1 MAQIK
6 IQDTIGLTT
15 RKGKFN
21 KQLWNAVEGDEDI
34 DLHIN
39 SPGGSVYHGVNMYN
53 NIRMALSKGATIN
66 AYNTG
71 MAASMGSMLFGAVPR
86 ENRYMAES
94 SVLMV
99 HNPRGIAFGDE
110 NEMRKEKEML
120 EKIGD
125 ISATAYAR
133 ATGTT
138 KGYMKALMDK
148 TTWYNPEDAKKE
160 GFAGNIV
167 DGFED
172 VDRVEAASSM
182 KSSFDNMPSNCA
194 VSLCFDGET
203 TNIEGNQNDLT
214 KTSKSQIRDRIWK
227 SCSRN

>member
-1 MAQIK
+1 MAQIQ

-15 RKGKFN
+15 RKDEFN
-21 KQLWNAVEGDEDI
+21 SQLHEAVNSGEIVDI
-34 DLHIN
+34 YIN

-53 NIRMALSKGATIN
+53 NIRMALSNGASIN
-66 AYNTG
+66 TYNTG

-99 HNPRGIAFGDE
+99 HLPQGITFGDE
-110 NEMRKEKEML
+110 DEMRKEKEML

-125 ISATAYAR
+125 IGATAYAR
-133 ATGTT
+133 ATGTA
-138 KGYMKALMDK
+138 KGYMKEIMK
-148 TTWYNPEDAKKE
+148 RTTWYNPEDAKEE

-172 VDRVEAASSM
+172 VDKVEADSSM
-182 KSSFDNMPSNCA
+182 KSSFDNMPSNCK
-194 VSLCFDGET
+194 VNLCFDGDSP
-203 TNIEGNQNDLT
+203 NIQDSHNDLT
-214 KTSKSQIRDRIWK
+214 KIPKSQIRDKIWTSYLK
-227 SCSRN
+227 N